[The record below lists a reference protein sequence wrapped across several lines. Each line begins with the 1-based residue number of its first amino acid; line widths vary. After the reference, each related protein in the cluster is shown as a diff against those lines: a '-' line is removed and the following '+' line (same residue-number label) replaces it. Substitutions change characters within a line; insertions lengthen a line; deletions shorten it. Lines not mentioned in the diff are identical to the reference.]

1 MSVMRIA
8 RVSLPALALVVAYVG
23 GVAEAHAAWGGL
35 SAENLVTSV
44 AHTTFHHCVSDVS
57 LFGGVFASPMAEGVS
72 CQSSW
77 LFDLGALGLFFTT
90 VVVIMRMRLR
100 AEENR
105 LDLAR
110 RYVEQGIEPPGNLFP
125 SAARSDLRRGVVLIF
140 AGLGLLATAGGGG
153 QLGPVGLI
161 PGFIGLGYI
170 VSYALSQR
178 LGRKSKASNP

>member
-8 RVSLPALALVVAYVG
+8 RVSIPALTLVGAYVG
-23 GVAEAHAAWGGL
+23 GIAEAHAWGGL
-35 SAENLVTSV
+35 HAEHLAFSV
-44 AHTTFHHCVSDVS
+44 AQSTFQCVSEVS
-57 LFGGVFASPMAEGVS
+57 LFGGVFAGPTAVGAS

-110 RYVEQGIEPPGNLFP
+110 RYVEQGIEPPSNLFP

-140 AGLGLLATAGGGG
+140 AGLGLLAAAGGGG

-161 PGFIGLGYI
+161 PGFIGLGYV

-178 LGRKSKASNP
+178 LGRKSKAHHA